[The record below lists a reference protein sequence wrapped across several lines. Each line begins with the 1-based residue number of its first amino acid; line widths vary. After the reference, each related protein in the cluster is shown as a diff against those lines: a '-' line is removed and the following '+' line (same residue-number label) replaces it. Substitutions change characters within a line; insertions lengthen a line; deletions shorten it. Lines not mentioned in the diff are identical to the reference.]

1 MRINL
6 THSRWKIMLT
16 GICLMLLVACGGS
29 AEPEMVE
36 VEVVK
41 EVEVEK
47 EVTVIVET
55 EKEIEIEV
63 TREVPVEVIKEM
75 VVEVPVGEHTTS
87 PVFTPFDDK
96 THLGE
101 SKVWRSAETVYTS
114 FTSSN
119 LTPDYAMTLWYIV
132 FNYPEKCVAGPFQ
145 CGPPDLGSNR
155 DAMGDF
161 VFIPGAGEVIGA
173 DGTVTFSGSIGVGDA
188 STTGLTELPEGC
200 VPGFEGCGD
209 PVGLINPDGA
219 LVIPALHSHGPALEG
234 DDLAYQLSSYLGGC
248 DAIIGTIPGGL
259 SGSPDEIPDEAG
271 ECATIHISPHAP
283 VMPEAA
289 MMDEMAEPHMMAES
303 SSPAFHPYDADNPVG
318 TSVLF
323 RGEDAIHTAFSA
335 SGLTPGYAMTLW
347 YIIFNEPELCEA
359 GPFQCGPPDLG
370 SNRAA
375 MGDFVFIPGAGSVVG
390 DDGTVSY
397 TGSFAV
403 GEMAYSGLPE
413 LPEGCVPGNEG
424 CGDPVGLINPDGAL
438 VIVALHSHGPALE
451 GDELEH
457 QLSSYL
463 GGCEAVIG
471 TLPGGFSASLDEIP
485 DAAGECATIVIS
497 PHAP

>member
-6 THSRWKIMLT
+6 TQSRWKIWLT
-16 GICLMLLVACGGS
+16 SICLMLLAACGGT
-29 AEPEMVE
+29 AEPEIVE
-36 VEVVK
+36 VTVVK

-47 EVTVIVET
+47 EVTVVVEV

-63 TREVPVEVIKEM
+63 TREVPVEVVKEM
-75 VVEVPVGEHTTS
+75 VVEVPVGDHTTS
-87 PVFTPFDDK
+87 PVFQPFDDQ
-96 THLGE
+96 THFGE
-101 SKVWRSAETVYTS
+101 AMLWRSAETIYTQFS
-114 FTSSN
+114 TSN
-119 LTPDYAMTLWYIV
+119 LTPDHAMTLWFVI
-132 FNYPEKCVAGPFQ
+132 FNYPEKCQDGPFQ
-145 CGPPDLGSNR
+145 CGPQDLGSNR

-161 VFIPGAGEVIGA
+161 VYIPGAGAVIGD
-173 DGTVTFSGSIGVGDA
+173 DGSVSFSGSIDLGDV
-188 STTGLTELPEGC
+188 STSGAPELPEGC
-200 VPGFEGCGD
+200 VPGYEGCGD

-219 LVIPALHSHGPALEG
+219 LVIVALHSHGPALEG
-234 DDLAYQLSSYLGGC
+234 DALAHQISSYLGGC
-248 DAIIGTIPGGL
+248 DAVIGTLPGGFIA
-259 SGSPDEIPDEAG
+259 STDEIPDELG
-271 ECATIHISPHAP
+271 ECATIHISPHVPA
-283 VMPEAA
+283 MPEAA
-289 MMDEMAEPHMMAES
+289 MMDDMTES
-303 SSPAFHPYDADNPVG
+303 SSTAFHPYDADNPVG
-318 TSVLF
+318 TSLLV
-323 RGEDAIHTAFSA
+323 RTADTLYTDFEA

-347 YIIFNEPELCEA
+347 FIIFNEPELCEA

-375 MGDFVFIPGAGSVVG
+375 MGDFVYIPGAGSVVG

-397 TGSFAV
+397 SGSFDV
-403 GEMAYSGLPE
+403 GNMAWSGLPE

-424 CGDPVGLINPDGAL
+424 CGDPVGLTNPEGAL

-451 GDELEH
+451 GADLSH

-471 TLPGGFSASLDEIP
+471 TLPGGFSASADEIP